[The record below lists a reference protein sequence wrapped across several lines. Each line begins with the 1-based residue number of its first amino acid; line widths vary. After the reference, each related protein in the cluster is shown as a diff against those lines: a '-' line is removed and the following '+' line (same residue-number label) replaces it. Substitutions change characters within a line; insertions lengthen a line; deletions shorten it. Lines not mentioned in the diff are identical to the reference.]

1 MNSAKKR
8 HVRIRV
14 FVEILLFASLPAL
27 ADLAMGGEV
36 LYRAYYSAPYALAF
50 PLLAIF
56 YPFFPA
62 FLGAMLSWA
71 EGAALGY
78 WYCMNDGL
86 NIFDYLPPE
95 SLHTLAG
102 GLILALLASFV
113 RNRLLVNQKHY
124 IERYKAAVH
133 QLVKLEKRIK
143 ILERVHQ
150 VLENRVSS
158 QKDSIT
164 LLHDRV
170 KKLASLNLDE
180 ALTTL
185 LDTIALF
192 TGMEIGEIWRLD
204 NEQNQLVPAAVY
216 GWPREERQEA
226 SRNLDAS
233 IEGYVFRNKQLFSV
247 RMLLNSAEFDRF
259 DSKKNILT
267 FPIIIN
273 GKPWG
278 VLNIQKLP
286 FEQYSRYTESI
297 LEILLSLAE
306 PYLRNIIEYENLQ
319 NQQDLDPVTGY
330 PLFSLLYKNLEDD
343 LERARYEG
351 GSVSLI
357 IMEVINF
364 NELAEKVDRNQLRR
378 MLFQLKELIDETKR
392 IKTKAFHYKDDNQI
406 ALLVYGLDHDGASFF
421 CLDVLALLSEYSFE
435 ADGQKYPVELI
446 LGFST
451 STGTSGTGGTGS
463 TADSLVAEA
472 EHLLSVQRL

>member
-1 MNSAKKR
+1 M
-8 HVRIRV
+8 
-14 FVEILLFASLPAL
+14 
-27 ADLAMGGEV
+27 
-36 LYRAYYSAPYALAF
+36 
-50 PLLAIF
+50 
-56 YPFFPA
+56 
-62 FLGAMLSWA
+62 
-71 EGAALGY
+71 
-78 WYCMNDGL
+78 
-86 NIFDYLPPE
+86 
-95 SLHTLAG
+95 
-102 GLILALLASFV
+102 
-113 RNRLLVNQKHY
+113 
-124 IERYKAAVH
+124 
-133 QLVKLEKRIK
+133 LEKRIRL
-143 ILERVHQ
+143 LERIHQ

-192 TGMEIGEIWRLD
+192 TGMETGEIWRL
-204 NEQNQLVPAAVY
+204 NEEQTQLIPASVY
-216 GWPREERQEA
+216 GWPSEA
-226 SRNLDAS
+226 IQSATRKLDTT
-233 IEGYVFRNKQLFSV
+233 IEGYVFRNKQMFSV

-267 FPIIIN
+267 LPIIIN

-278 VLNIQKLP
+278 VLNIQNLP

-319 NQQDLDPVTGY
+319 NQQDLDPITGY

-357 IMEVINF
+357 IMEVTNF
-364 NELAEKVDRNQLRR
+364 DELSEHIDRNQLRR
-378 MLFQLKELIDETKR
+378 LLFTVKELIDETKR

-421 CLDVLALLSEYSFE
+421 CLDILALLSGYTFE
-435 ADGQKYPVELI
+435 AESQAYPVEFI

-451 STGTSGTGGTGS
+451 SGATVFA
-463 TADSLVAEA
+463 ADSMIAEA

>member
-8 HVRIRV
+8 HTRIRV
-14 FVEILLFASLPAL
+14 FVEIVLFASLPAL
-27 ADLAMGGEV
+27 ADLAIQGEV
-36 LYRAYYSAPYALAF
+36 LYRDFYTTPYALVF
-50 PLLAIF
+50 PVLAIF
-56 YPFFPA
+56 YPFVPA
-62 FLGAMLSWA
+62 LLGALLSWA
-71 EGAALGY
+71 EGGVLLL
-78 WYCMNDGL
+78 WYCTSQGL
-86 NIFDYLPPE
+86 EPTQYLPLA
-95 SLHTLAG
+95 SLYSLTAG
-102 GLILALLASFV
+102 IILALLAAFI
-113 RNRLLVNQKHY
+113 RNRILVSQKHY
-124 IERYKAAVH
+124 IKRYKKAVH
-133 QLVKLEKRIK
+133 SLVMLEKRIRL
-143 ILERVHQ
+143 LERIHQ

-192 TGMEIGEIWRLD
+192 TGMETGEIWRL
-204 NEQNQLVPAAVY
+204 NEEQTQLIPASVY
-216 GWPREERQEA
+216 GWPSEA
-226 SRNLDAS
+226 IQSATRKLDTT
-233 IEGYVFRNKQLFSV
+233 IEGYVFRNKQMFSV

-267 FPIIIN
+267 LPIIIN

-278 VLNIQKLP
+278 VLNIQSLP

-319 NQQDLDPVTGY
+319 NQQDLDPITGY

-357 IMEVINF
+357 IMEVTNF
-364 NELAEKVDRNQLRR
+364 DELSEHIDRNQLRR
-378 MLFQLKELIDETKR
+378 LLFTVKELIDETKR

-421 CLDVLALLSEYSFE
+421 CLDILALLSGYTFE
-435 ADGQKYPVELI
+435 AESQAYPVEFI

-451 STGTSGTGGTGS
+451 SGATVFA
-463 TADSLVAEA
+463 ADSMIAEA

>member
-8 HVRIRV
+8 HTKIRV

-27 ADLAMGGEV
+27 ADLAIQGDV
-36 LYRAYYSAPYALAF
+36 LYREYYSIPYALVF
-50 PLLAIF
+50 PVLAIF
-56 YPFFPA
+56 YPFIPA
-62 FLGAMLSWA
+62 LFGALLSWTS
-71 EGAALGY
+71 GAALGY
-78 WYCMNDGL
+78 WYCRTQGISL
-86 NIFDYLPPE
+86 VSYIPQE
-95 SLHTLAG
+95 SFLSLAA
-102 GLILALLASFV
+102 GLIAALLAAFI
-113 RNRLLVNQKHY
+113 RNRILVSRIYY
-124 IERYKAAVH
+124 INRYKSAVH
-133 QLVKLEKRIK
+133 RLVKLEKRIQ
-143 ILERVHQ
+143 ILERIHQ

-185 LDTIALF
+185 LETIALF
-192 TGMEIGEIWRLD
+192 TGMEVGEIWKL
-204 NEQNQLVPAAVY
+204 NEEQSQLVPAAVY
-216 GWPREERQEA
+216 GWSSEETQSA
-226 SRNLDAS
+226 SRKLDS
-233 IEGYVFRNKQLFSV
+233 TIEGYVFRNKQLFSV
-247 RMLLNSAEFDRF
+247 RMLLDSAEFDRF
-259 DSKKNILT
+259 NTKKNILT
-267 FPIIIN
+267 LPIIIS

-278 VLNIQKLP
+278 ILNIQNLP
-286 FEQYSRYTESI
+286 FEHYSRYTESI

-319 NQQDLDPVTGY
+319 NQQDLDPITGY

-357 IMEVINF
+357 IIEVLNF
-364 NELAEKVDRNQLRR
+364 EDLASHADRNQLRR
-378 MLFQLKELIDETKR
+378 MLFNLKALIDETKR

-406 ALLVYGLDHDGASFF
+406 ALLVYGLDNDGVSFF
-421 CLDVLALLSEYSFE
+421 CLDILALLSGYTFE
-435 ADGQKYPVELI
+435 VEGRSYPVELI

-451 STGTSGTGGTGS
+451 SGGTML